1 MHLPAT
7 TNNSV
12 SDAIQL
18 FMPPTAGTLAGSSE
32 SVRVAAVEQDDAE
45 RGKLHKQLVAEAI
58 IRRLPS
64 SWKSVFL
71 IIHSADSLLVQEHLR
86 LSGEP

>member
-1 MHLPAT
+1 VHLPAT
-7 TNNSV
+7 ANNSV

-18 FMPPTAGTLAGSSE
+18 LMPAAGTLVGSSE
-32 SVRVAAVEQDDAE
+32 SVRVATVEQDDAK

-58 IRRLPS
+58 IRGLPN

-71 IIHSADSLLVQEHLR
+71 IINSADSLLVQEHLR
-86 LSGEP
+86 LSDEP

>member
-7 TNNSV
+7 ANNSV
-12 SDAIQL
+12 SDAVQL
-18 FMPPTAGTLAGSSE
+18 LMPVAGTRAGSSE
-32 SVRVAAVEQDDAE
+32 PVRVATVEQDDAE

-58 IRRLPS
+58 IRGLPN

-71 IIHSADSLLVQEHLR
+71 IIHSADSLLVQEHLQ
-86 LSGEP
+86 LSDEP